1 MVKGRVSVAAAATG
15 CPEASAA
22 FGVAGT
28 CYGERQV
35 GRVHK
40 RVTLVTGRLVI
51 GGCTIAYTSP
61 LHREIS
67 FGSPLSSSRHCSP
80 VFVALAIFTTHH
92 DDVLHPL
99 IDSPELPLL
108 EPSCSDT
115 SSCSLRYGYWILY
128 QS

>member
-1 MVKGRVSVAAAATG
+1 MVKGWVSVAAAATG

-40 RVTLVTGRLVI
+40 RVTLVTGRKMI
-51 GGCTIAYTSP
+51 GGCAIAYTSH

-67 FGSPLSSSRHCSP
+67 SESPLSSSVSCLP
-80 VFVALAIFTTHH
+80 VLIVPATFANHH
-92 DDVLHPL
+92 HDVLHSL
-99 IDSPELPLL
+99 IDSSKLPLL

-115 SSCSLRYGYWILY
+115 SACGLRYSNWILY
-128 QS
+128 

>member
-1 MVKGRVSVAAAATG
+1 MVKGWVSVAAAATG

-22 FGVAGT
+22 FGVVGT

-40 RVTLVTGRLVI
+40 RVTLVTGREMI
-51 GGCTIAYTSP
+51 GGCAIAYTSH

-67 FGSPLSSSRHCSP
+67 SESSLSSSVYCLP
-80 VFVALAIFTTHH
+80 VLIVPPTVANHH
-92 DDVLHPL
+92 HDVLHPL
-99 IDSPELPLL
+99 IDSSELPLL

-115 SSCSLRYGYWILY
+115 STCGLRYGNWILY
-128 QS
+128 